1 MTEYVLVIIGCQQI
15 MFLAA
20 RASLPSLHRNF
31 AQILILSIR
40 HTCSVVPHRNH
51 ISFQLLL
58 IGSETSL
65 LARLSVGLLVGR
77 FFIISYKDGK
87 LHFHTPLG
95 ALVKVKLCG
104 QIYDVCSQY
113 S

>member
-31 AQILILSIR
+31 AQTLILSIR

-51 ISFQLLL
+51 ISSQLLL

-77 FFIISYKDGK
+77 SFIIPYKDGK
-87 LHFHTPLG
+87 LHFHTPFG
-95 ALVKVKLCG
+95 ALVK
-104 QIYDVCSQY
+104 
-113 S
+113 